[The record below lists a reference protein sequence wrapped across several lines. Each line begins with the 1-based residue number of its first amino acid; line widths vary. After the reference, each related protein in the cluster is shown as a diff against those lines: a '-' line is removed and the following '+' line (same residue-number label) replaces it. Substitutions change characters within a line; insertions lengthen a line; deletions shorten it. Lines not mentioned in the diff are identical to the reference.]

1 MTATEEDFVRAL
13 GRVLTAL
20 PRAVELDMA
29 RAGRLPLSEYEA
41 LRHLSETENHALRMN
56 ELAAAADLSLSGM
69 TRIVN
74 RLEQRGLVTRM
85 KCAEDGRGWN
95 AVLTD
100 AGLAALEDSWP
111 VHLASVRRHLL
122 DHVAGEDLAQF
133 TSVLKRIAVTS

>member
-1 MTATEEDFVRAL
+1 MSATEEDFVRAL

-29 RAGRLPLSEYEA
+29 RAGRLPLSEYDA
-41 LRHLSETENHALRMN
+41 LRHLSEAEGRTLRMS
-56 ELAAAADLSLSGM
+56 ELAGAADLSLSGM

-74 RLEQRGLVTRM
+74 RLEQRGLVKRV
-85 KCAEDGRGWN
+85 KCVADGRGWN

-122 DHVAGEDLAQF
+122 DHVDEDDLAQF
-133 TSVLKRIAVTS
+133 TAVLKRIAVTS